1 MTIST
6 RRLWKKASGLM
17 KKRASLLLGERCERG
32 VEAAFAAGT
41 HDQNLLPG
49 GACCRLQISRIDVDV
64 RIIRVHEYADQRN
77 PRR

>member
-1 MTIST
+1 
-6 RRLWKKASGLM
+6 
-17 KKRASLLLGERCERG
+17 
-32 VEAAFAAGT
+32 
-41 HDQNLLPG
+41 LLPG